1 MNPPTNY
8 TLVPLLAVF
17 PLPPF
22 AAAFFFIWD
31 AVLQNLPLHING
43 APPVLLAYEGCVSGA
58 LDETVCEA
66 FVLPYHLNA
75 PTSFFFKASIALLKY
90 TAFGAFAAF
99 HIKSFNSWPLNC
111 FLKLLYRWSIQN
123 LCSATSPFCW
133 SDTVNNF
140 QIIYKSMN
148 HSQLGFSASTTAQ
161 ANG

>member
-99 HIKSFNSWPLNC
+99 HIKSFNS
-111 FLKLLYRWSIQN
+111 
-123 LCSATSPFCW
+123 
-133 SDTVNNF
+133 
-140 QIIYKSMN
+140 
-148 HSQLGFSASTTAQ
+148 
-161 ANG
+161 